1 MTCPCLSNQKKL
13 YISIQT
19 ALLAFVLFNPLMF
32 QAVRGLLGGW
42 ISSSEGCP
50 SMFGMLLHAIIFTVI
65 LYFLMKPTTKK
76 VEEEIIKTQRQNV
89 PGLPL
94 L

>member
-1 MTCPCLSNQKKL
+1 MTCPCLSNDKKM

-19 ALLAFVLFNPLMF
+19 ALIAFVLFNPMMF
-32 QAVRGLLGGW
+32 QAVRGILGGW
-42 ISSSEGCP
+42 VASVDGLP
-50 SMFGMLLHAIIFTVI
+50 KTMGLLLHTVLFGII
-65 LYFLMKPTTKK
+65 LYVLMRPTTTPKN
-76 VEEEIIKTQRQNV
+76 QRQSV

>member
-1 MTCPCLSNQKKL
+1 MTCPCLSNQKKM

-19 ALLAFVLFNPLMF
+19 AIIALIVFNPLLFKMMGSVLGDWVSS
-32 QAVRGLLGGW
+32 QAGLPTMAGLL
-42 ISSSEGCP
+42 
-50 SMFGMLLHAIIFTVI
+50 LHGVVFAVI
-65 LYFLMKPTTKK
+65 LYFLMKPTKAAEDVK
-76 VEEEIIKTQRQNV
+76 SQRQSV

>member
-1 MTCPCLSNQKKL
+1 MTCPCLSNQKKM

-19 ALLAFVLFNPLMF
+19 AIIALIVFNPLLFKMMGS
-32 QAVRGLLGGW
+32 VLGGW
-42 ISSSEGCP
+42 VSSQAGLP
-50 SMFGMLLHAIIFTVI
+50 TMAGLVLHGVVFAVI
-65 LYFLMKPTTKK
+65 LYFLMKP
-76 VEEEIIKTQRQNV
+76 VKTAGDDGAKNQRQNV